1 MRAATEQ
8 PLEAQALAKIERAL
22 HGKLRARKL
31 SEDFIR
37 RCCEDVIQKAA
48 VEYLRAVEDGREI
61 ASPNAFIVDA
71 AYKRAL
77 DELRRELRHADRDVA
92 QTALETAS
100 SAAPA
105 TEEIALE
112 NLRLHELRQAIE
124 TLSPEQRQVLSLYY
138 FEGRSAADGGRV
150 LHLSENTF
158 RRRLKK
164 TLRILRRRLG
174 VELPE
179 PGSLPA
185 IEIGLA
191 AWASI
196 GGARV
201 PVATGPLEQAGAA
214 LAGTRDSLARLLGG
228 GEGERVAVL
237 FGGPAGK
244 VAGGCAGAAVA
255 CVLGGVV
262 GPGVGGIVA
271 AGDPQKADRAE
282 QVGSAGGAGRASLPR
297 PGATVTQPS
306 ETPSQASAPPAATQ
320 PQSRESRAERRA
332 AARKSEARQ
341 LEAQAS
347 AATRVARESESAPTS
362 DATESSAGA
371 AEPDAV
377 VVVPSES
384 SPAASQTA
392 GEAAQT
398 QQQFG
403 AFK

>member
-201 PVATGPLEQAGAA
+201 PISTGPLEQA
-214 LAGTRDSLARLLGG
+214 LAGARDSLARLLGSG
-228 GEGERVAVL
+228 DGERVAVL
-237 FGGPAGK
+237 LGGPAGK

-271 AGDPQKADRAE
+271 AGDHPEKSDRAE
-282 QVGSAGGAGRASLPR
+282 QVGSAGGAKRASLPG
-297 PGATVTQPS
+297 PEATVAQPS
-306 ETPSQASAPPAATQ
+306 ETPSQAAPPIPAAQ
-320 PQSRESRAERRA
+320 PQRRESRAEKRA

-347 AATRVARESESAPTS
+347 AAARVARESESAPTS
-362 DATESSAGA
+362 DATESSAGD
-371 AEPDAV
+371 EPDAV
-377 VVVPSES
+377 VVVPSDS
-384 SPAASQTA
+384 SPTASQTE
-392 GEAAQT
+392 GEAAQA

>member
-37 RCCEDVIQKAA
+37 RCAEDVIQKAA
-48 VEYLRAVEDGREI
+48 VEYLRAVQDGREI

-77 DELRRELRHADRDVA
+77 DELRRELRHADGDAA
-92 QTALETAS
+92 QTALATGS

-112 NLRLHELRQAIE
+112 NLRLYELRQAIE

-138 FEGRSAADGGRV
+138 FEERSAADGGRV

-191 AWASI
+191 AWTSI

-201 PVATGPLEQAGAA
+201 PVGAGPLEQAGAA
-214 LAGTRDSLARLLGG
+214 LAGVRDSLARLLGG
-228 GEGERVAVL
+228 GDGERVAVL

-271 AGDPQKADRAE
+271 GGDHPDKADRAE
-282 QVGSAGGAGRASLPR
+282 QVGSAGSAERASLPR
-297 PGATVTQPS
+297 PEPAVAQPG
-306 ETPSQASAPPAATQ
+306 EAPSQAAAPPAATQ

-371 AEPDAV
+371 EPDAV

-384 SPAASQTA
+384 SPTASQTA